1 MSSLTITRTTLHA
14 SAVVMTLEVK
24 VELST
29 RTEKDE
35 VNTTISLIML
45 HAGAIETTLE
55 SGFESFL
62 GNNYVREFI
71 PQSGG
76 LRFPSASCCSP
87 MDSTQRRC
95 PVDSAECLWLV
106 MSESDGEA
114 SKTVSELES
123 YPGTDAVVEQEV
135 SRAR

>member
-1 MSSLTITRTTLHA
+1 MSSLTISRTTLHA

-35 VNTTISLIML
+35 VYTTISLITL
-45 HAGAIETTLE
+45 HAGAIETTIE

-76 LRFPSASCCSP
+76 LRFPSTSCCSP
-87 MDSTQRRC
+87 VDSTQRRC
-95 PVDSAECLWLV
+95 PVDSAERLWLV
-106 MSESDGEA
+106 MSESYGEA

-123 YPGTDAVVEQEV
+123 YPGTDAVVE
-135 SRAR
+135 ARI